1 MKHSVLDLWGSV
13 RPQEKKSSE
22 KKLIDEIDPSWDI
35 SLWYIIKSWHVLKV
49 MPIRASLSKWVDQSL
64 PFWIPVCW
72 VDYLSCFQRKL
83 AEVSQFIKVIT
94 AFTVLFLLGTWGC
107 RPPILYLSA
116 HWEREALHLSNL
128 RKPALFFDSSS
139 LLLWNFHCT
148 TTGALKS
155 KILSFSLPILS
166 GLKPGLSPSPYFSP
180 DFSYRYATVN

>member
-1 MKHSVLDLWGSV
+1 MTLHDEESEFGIAKARSSCWHACQHLSFWMKHSVLDLWGSV

-72 VDYLSCFQRKL
+72 VDYLSYFQRKL

-128 RKPALFFDSSS
+128 RKPALLFDSSS
-139 LLLWNFHCT
+139 L
-148 TTGALKS
+148 K
-155 KILSFSLPILS
+155 FSLYYNR
-166 GLKPGLSPSPYFSP
+166 G
-180 DFSYRYATVN
+180 T